1 MFDEKTFDLPVD
13 GAVDVVTVSS
23 GYKKLINQYFHELI
37 LSERNALFI
46 KLILTLLTGLSVET
60 KSIAVIYECIVSTQ
74 ITIIYF
80 RWLMTVTDPYTSF
93 ATFAETLAAQ
103 LS

>member
-37 LSERNALFI
+37 FSCIQRDALFI
-46 KLILTLLTGLSVET
+46 KL
-60 KSIAVIYECIVSTQ
+60 
-74 ITIIYF
+74 F
-80 RWLMTVTDPYTSF
+80 
-93 ATFAETLAAQ
+93 
-103 LS
+103 